1 MNNPSPNHQLSV
13 CLIAL
18 GAFSLGMASYVTAGL
33 IPLIESSFAVSVAVA
48 AQLVTAFTLA
58 YGLGSPVFVAL
69 TPPDR
74 QRAGLLIALGLFV
87 LANAASALSTDFMA
101 LAIWRAVTGIG
112 AGVYLAM
119 GIGAAT
125 ALSPPERRGKSIAL
139 IMGGMASGVVL
150 GVPLSLMIAEQMG
163 WQAALWLVTLLGLLA
178 FVGLLV
184 RLPQLPAA
192 PASSLR
198 QKLAIL
204 ADGHVM
210 TILLVSLLAA
220 VASLGMYTFI
230 APLLADPDHGAVRS
244 ITPYLWIW
252 GIGGVVGSFLVGP
265 IVDRVRGPVLVFAIM
280 VMLSASLF
288 LLPFASSSG
297 AWLVAIPIVVWGAVG
312 WALQVP
318 QNNELIL
325 ARHTQGDGNLAIAL
339 NESALYLGSA
349 IGAAAGGF
357 VLLLEMPTWSL
368 AACAGSVALSG
379 ALLQILNLRRR
390 RGLQCA
396 RELNPTID

>member
-1 MNNPSPNHQLSV
+1 MSNPTSNQLPIY
-13 CLIAL
+13 LIAL
-18 GAFSLGMASYVTAGL
+18 GAFALGMASYVTAGL
-33 IPLIESSFAVSVAVA
+33 IPMIETSFSVSVAVA

-74 QRAGLLIALGLFV
+74 QRAGLLVALALFV
-87 LANAASALSTDFMA
+87 VANAASALATSFDGLM
-101 LAIWRAVTGIG
+101 IWRAVAGIG

-119 GIGAAT
+119 GIGASA
-125 ALSPPERRGKSIAL
+125 ALSTAERRGKSIAI

-150 GVPLSLMIAEQMG
+150 GVPLSLMIADQTG

-178 FVGLLV
+178 LVGLALM
-184 RLPQLPAA
+184 LPALPAA

-204 ADGHVM
+204 ADGHVVS
-210 TILLVSLLAA
+210 ILLVSLLAA
-220 VASLGMYTFI
+220 IASLGMYTFI

-244 ITPYLWIW
+244 VTPYLWIW
-252 GIGGVVGSFLVGP
+252 GIGGVLGSFLIGP
-265 IVDRVRGPVLVFAIM
+265 VVDRVRGPVLVLAIM
-280 VMLSASLF
+280 LILAASLF
-288 LLPFASSSG
+288 LLPFAAALG
-297 AWLVAIPIVVWGAVG
+297 AWLVALPIALWGAVG

-325 ARHTQGDGNLAIAL
+325 ARQAQGDGNLAIAL

-357 VLLLEMPTWSL
+357 VLLLQLPTWTL
-368 AACAGSVALSG
+368 AASAGAVALVG
-379 ALLQILNLRRR
+379 ALLQVVNLRRQPAWP
-390 RGLQCA
+390 GTPQP
-396 RELNPTID
+396 EPHH

>member
-1 MNNPSPNHQLSV
+1 MSNPTSNQLPIY
-13 CLIAL
+13 LIAL
-18 GAFSLGMASYVTAGL
+18 GAFALGMASYVTAGL
-33 IPLIESSFAVSVAVA
+33 IPMIETSFSVSVAVA

-74 QRAGLLIALGLFV
+74 QRTGLLVALALFV
-87 LANAASALSTDFMA
+87 VANAASALATSFDGLM
-101 LAIWRAVTGIG
+101 IWRAVAGIG

-119 GIGAAT
+119 GIGASA
-125 ALSPPERRGKSIAL
+125 ALSTVERRGKSIAI

-150 GVPLSLMIAEQMG
+150 GVPLSLMIADQTG

-178 FVGLLV
+178 LVGLALM
-184 RLPQLPAA
+184 LPALPAA

-204 ADGHVM
+204 ADGHVV

-220 VASLGMYTFI
+220 IASLGMYTFI
-230 APLLADPDHGAVRS
+230 APLLADPDHGAIRS
-244 ITPYLWIW
+244 VTPYLWIW
-252 GIGGVVGSFLVGP
+252 GIGGVLGSFLVGP
-265 IVDRVRGPVLVFAIM
+265 VVDRVRGPVLVLAIM
-280 VMLSASLF
+280 LILAASLF
-288 LLPFASSSG
+288 MLPFAAALG
-297 AWLVAIPIVVWGAVG
+297 AWLVALPIALWGAVG

-325 ARHTQGDGNLAIAL
+325 ARQAQGDGNLAIAL

-357 VLLLEMPTWSL
+357 VLLLQLPTWTL
-368 AACAGSVALSG
+368 AASAGAVALVG
-379 ALLQILNLRRR
+379 ALLQVVNLRR
-390 RGLQCA
+390 QPA
-396 RELNPTID
+396 WPDTPQPEPHH

>member
-1 MNNPSPNHQLSV
+1 MSNPTSNQLPIY
-13 CLIAL
+13 LIAL
-18 GAFSLGMASYVTAGL
+18 GAFALGMASYVTAGL
-33 IPLIESSFAVSVAVA
+33 IPMIETSFSVSVAVA

-74 QRAGLLIALGLFV
+74 QRTGLLVALALFV
-87 LANAASALSTDFMA
+87 VANAASALATSFDSLM
-101 LAIWRAVTGIG
+101 IWRAVAGIG

-119 GIGAAT
+119 GIGASA
-125 ALSPPERRGKSIAL
+125 ALSTAERRGKSIAI

-150 GVPLSLMIAEQMG
+150 GVPLSLMIADQTG

-178 FVGLLV
+178 LVGLALM
-184 RLPQLPAA
+184 LPALPAA

-204 ADGHVM
+204 ADGHVV

-220 VASLGMYTFI
+220 IASLGMYTFI

-244 ITPYLWIW
+244 VTPYLWIW
-252 GIGGVVGSFLVGP
+252 GIGGVLGSFLIGP
-265 IVDRVRGPVLVFAIM
+265 VVDRVRGPVLVLAIM
-280 VMLSASLF
+280 LILAASLF
-288 LLPFASSSG
+288 VLPFAAALG
-297 AWLVAIPIVVWGAVG
+297 AWLVVLPIALWGAVG

-325 ARHTQGDGNLAIAL
+325 ARQAQGDGNLAIAL

-357 VLLLEMPTWSL
+357 VLLLQLPTWTL
-368 AACAGSVALSG
+368 AASAGAVALVG
-379 ALLQILNLRRR
+379 ALLQVVNLRRQPAWP
-390 RGLQCA
+390 GTPQP
-396 RELNPTID
+396 EPHH

>member
-13 CLIAL
+13 YLIAL

-33 IPLIESSFAVSVAVA
+33 IPLIESSFSVSVAVA

-58 YGLGSPVFVAL
+58 YGLGSPIFVAL

-87 LANAASALSTDFMA
+87 LANAASAISTDFMA
-101 LAIWRAVTGIG
+101 LVVWRAVTGIG

-150 GVPLSLMIAEQMG
+150 GVPLSLMIAERMG
-163 WQAALWLVTLLGLLA
+163 WQAALWLVTLLGLMA
-178 FVGLLV
+178 FAGLMI

-198 QKLAIL
+198 QKMAIL

-244 ITPYLWIW
+244 VTPYLWIW
-252 GIGGVVGSFLVGP
+252 GIGGVLGSFLVGP

-280 VMLSASLF
+280 AILSASLF
-288 LLPFASSSG
+288 LLPFAAGSG

-325 ARHTQGDGNLAIAL
+325 ARQAQGDGNLAIAL

-357 VLLLEMPTWSL
+357 VLLLRMPTWSL
-368 AACAGSVALSG
+368 AACAGSVALAG
-379 ALLQILNLRRR
+379 ALLQILNLRRQEGSR
-390 RGLQCA
+390 RVSQP
-396 RELNPTID
+396 ELNH

>member
-13 CLIAL
+13 YLIAL

-33 IPLIESSFAVSVAVA
+33 IPLIESSFSVSVAVA

-58 YGLGSPVFVAL
+58 YGLGSPIFVAL

-87 LANAASALSTDFMA
+87 LANAASAISTDFMA
-101 LAIWRAVTGIG
+101 LVVWRAVTGIG

-150 GVPLSLMIAEQMG
+150 GVPLSLMIAERMG
-163 WQAALWLVTLLGLLA
+163 WQAALWLVTLLGLMA
-178 FVGLLV
+178 FAGLMI

-198 QKLAIL
+198 QKMAIL

-244 ITPYLWIW
+244 VTPYLWIW
-252 GIGGVVGSFLVGP
+252 GIGGVLGSFLVGP

-280 VMLSASLF
+280 AILSASLF
-288 LLPFASSSG
+288 LLPFAAGSG

-325 ARHTQGDGNLAIAL
+325 ARQAQGDGNLAIAL

-357 VLLLEMPTWSL
+357 VLLLRMPTWSL
-368 AACAGSVALSG
+368 AACAGSVALVG
-379 ALLQILNLRRR
+379 ALLQILNLRRQEGSR
-390 RGLQCA
+390 CVSQP
-396 RELNPTID
+396 EPNH